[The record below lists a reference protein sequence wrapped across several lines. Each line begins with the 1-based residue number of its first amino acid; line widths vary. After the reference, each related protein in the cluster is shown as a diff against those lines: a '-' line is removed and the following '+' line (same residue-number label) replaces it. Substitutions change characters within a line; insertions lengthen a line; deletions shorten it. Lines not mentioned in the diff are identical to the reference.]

1 MYYTKSIQP
10 GKLLEYSTSFNTS
23 RQFNASKAMN
33 INSSS
38 AKQHKK
44 KIFSKEEKQSIRYG
58 QVIQLC
64 GIADQ
69 STSGFLHSKGW
80 SNANVNFIRTDNME
94 FNNCTRESLFR
105 ILPKGQF
112 YIHDQ
117 YQKASKEEKKV
128 LLSRKKRELKHY
140 ENIVKQM
147 NGTQVYFGSEI
158 ILQHLDTKDYL
169 CGTHDCPQN
178 PPDSFKLKIKPFL
191 NSMTLFKIVPMNLYN
206 IEGDAV
212 QQKQEIFLQHVKTGY
227 FINRVPLDKVTR
239 KFQQDISTQI
249 LDYQKNGFLQIK
261 LPQAMQNGQYRC
273 ILTTKFKTIWQF
285 NQIFDHDYSE
295 DTEDIFNYD
304 LVQIIHNR
312 NNSIFSKSDKNN
324 NLILKEQDQS
334 IAIPLYDSIFEIAKT
349 NSSEN
354 SDFIYLRYVT
364 SGEVVT
370 VQELNQ
376 KSQIKKEIL
385 GNQHTFSSEYQKS
398 IPSKFRFYD
407 KNNLDFKQINQSII
421 QSRKEEEEEDDD
433 EQYEFQKYEY
443 VQNPLE
449 SQVCITKA
457 VSNVGDQEE
466 IDLNSQDFII
476 QSKQTTFQQEND
488 QYESNLRSQDI
499 QRLYHGSNI
508 EKSGQQFIL
517 QQFKEDPLFEQ
528 QQSKMIQ
535 SEIVMSKL
543 SQHNKSSIKI
553 EQTNDLNSYN
563 CQKIQNISEENS
575 EDEQEQSQNQVSSQL
590 GSNNNQLMKEQSQ
603 EMNYTVLNKQNKP
616 RLSIQYSQ
624 NDLQA
629 IVGGNDNNFEFEFE
643 FVLREFNYQNQKD
656 NQQLQ
661 IRKIRNNQIAYDK
674 RSLEK
679 NQDDEDGNEQN
690 SQKGLILKKSPCF
703 VKFIYKDEYECID
716 VSNSDISS
724 SVQLKQQRSNQIYAI
739 SFHKKTL
746 LQRRSSIHLSQTLK
760 FFEQKLPEKINY
772 VIWDSKSSKST
783 LKFTK
788 SIDKMTKSE
797 QQQLSVFYFE
807 NKIGF
812 DKQISSSG
820 FRIVKVQSNL
830 KRILLKAMST
840 QEQIHKFNCILS
852 KIKDLDQLKESV
864 TIKNVKQTIKCIK
877 EMSSLLS
884 DDNDLLEH
892 GLGMYSNNPTQL
904 SIALSQ
910 QQSSENSQ
918 EEINNS
924 INDEQSATSSYN
936 EQISE
941 NIRQVQNILVDTKLM
956 YLVVYLIYS
965 LTYNYNFIKL
975 IIEKD
980 QQLSSYLVQ
989 LLQQSYILLREIIQD
1004 NQKAKFVICQYLEI
1018 FIKNA
1023 FDMEDEEQIQNFLK
1037 ELFQDNQM
1045 VIQDLITPRYI
1056 QNIIDS
1062 IYEKPQPHPIHC
1074 IILSALTQCNNQ
1086 AVAQNQYCIIKNF
1099 FQDHQKQE
1107 FHFSFE
1113 KEYITYRLKT
1123 LDSRGREQ
1131 EECPVVKL
1139 KITSFLEKSSNKEL
1153 ENLYKYFI
1161 TYIELL
1167 SNICFGRNKIGID
1180 YIRKIITANQVLLF
1194 LDIQKKQIIITDVIG
1209 KIKCS
1214 MLKLLQ
1220 NAFLESQEFYDV
1232 QKIQKARNWH
1242 EIQPKNSKNNK
1253 KQQYLIEIKGAI
1265 DYINNFFT
1273 NLNIRSFT
1281 NSVFLTQ
1288 MLEVFKKTIDLGIQQ
1303 DGKIKEVIERMIELF
1318 EKISKKQKDQ
1328 QISDL
1333 CQQQKWII
1341 ASILKEC
1348 FDIKLNVNITT
1359 VLSQFKNFYES
1370 KIFDTSPKNQ
1380 SEQIDRLDK
1389 KKHLKE
1395 ISDLW
1400 KEFINIQ
1407 PTPEVQRVEQ
1417 TLIQQL
1423 IKLQNATVFN
1433 ILLYLLQRI
1442 FSKKRELF
1450 ENLQK
1455 VVLYQNGD
1463 ALAVSQQIQKNRH
1476 LFQLLNEP
1484 NFRYSLFNSFQK
1496 NLKSEFQMKQLVSTK
1511 LDNKQQDNGIDKST
1525 NQDSQVNTFQVNKD
1539 EKKNIIT
1546 QEFKNKFKAFISS
1559 HEKNNSDQVEIKQ
1572 VESRGSNASDDQPK
1586 LLESQEADYVTNR
1599 QIKQQ
1604 GNQNQNV
1611 QLKESQYYSEQ
1622 QSQVINNS
1630 SKENKIANIL
1640 SNMELNNQKLSQ
1652 SLEQSNYNLESLHQ
1666 NNVSQYEKN
1675 IVLTLLT
1682 GEDDS
1687 QSNSALNSQ
1696 IENSQS
1702 VLFFSQLQQT
1712 NDNQNRQKLYYGS
1725 DLHYVPNPMCSS
1737 PIEEKSIS
1745 KQEKIPNNY
1754 QKERVNQLDYQN
1766 QQDHLNTFY
1775 HQRTP
1780 PKKTVSIEEKVTF
1793 INDQKPINEVESEEG
1808 NMSFYSENPDA
1819 QPDLC
1824 SEEQR
1829 NSFLQLI
1836 EIDQTYFEQLVTVIN
1851 TLSWSMKIKNDM
1863 FQSIPQNYKQIVE
1876 QSFSQTCI
1884 NFIGEREDHNLLL
1897 QNLIRSYDLH
1907 QIFLKFLNDTQDERN
1922 KESSNLK
1929 ILLTSIYQFIT
1940 LMIWNNNEAKIDLYD
1955 TKNIAVNHMIL
1966 NVGSLE
1972 FLKELYN
1979 NSKQLLYNQSEIIYI
1994 SQSVLRV
2001 AYFTQIQFY
2010 KAKLIYFLR
2019 TLMIQNDNPIKDNQ
2033 EIVFSE
2039 IQKFQELK
2047 IFDPNNLR
2055 QIINKRID
2063 ILMKEYSD
2071 NLQIS
2076 FKTKSLVINSE
2087 IMILIAM
2094 FSLYS
2099 MLIEGPN
2106 LVLRKKFNKIHPFK
2120 VLIKLLQHSQECTPL
2135 KKEIRSYLNRV
2146 YYNQQYVTV
2155 KKSALIHYPLIV
2167 RKRTS
2172 QKLESTQNLSQESLK
2187 QSTFI
2192 FKSYSLLKQKFK
2204 SKSKFSQDQQKQV
2217 ENDSKKDHSPQNQ
2230 TNQSLFQR
2238 MKQFFFKSQFQY
2250 TLKHT
2255 FAFLYFA
2262 AQEAKQFVQT
2272 KLSKLMD
2279 KLLEGY
2285 KERKQNN
2292 NDVLSIIQDIHKIKK
2307 QKQITKENKEYL
2319 AAIEVFLQPS
2329 FKFWSIDDIL
2339 DMFLEKY
2346 VKFMEA
2352 RQSKAVNFQN
2362 LEKSPQKKELKESK
2376 AYKEPVIP
2384 SLNTESS
2391 YISNKNENG
2400 SIDSEEDQLNEDEQ
2414 NNEDETEES
2423 DESFEDEYLD
2433 FNDKEKQKQSQ
2444 QKIKMKK
2451 IEKQKIKDRFKNVNE
2466 EEDEEAFEN
2475 NMITRQKRIQKNVK
2489 NFIRQ
2494 KKSLFKNQIQ
2504 QNNNKSDQNENQ
2516 SMLKDSTAINFI
2528 ILDLKNMQKDLQQY
2542 LEYKQNPKKYDQI
2555 SIENYIRFKHL
2566 QSYILLNFKEVIY
2579 TLFFIFKNQTLINKS
2594 LKPALQ
2600 DTSNNLRTTLHSIYQ
2615 LLQDISERDEYYQIR
2630 IQKINKLISDFIPSD
2645 NLPNKKAHN
2654 LYRSNLS
2661 GFKITQSQ
2669 NGAKGN
2675 NSPVTHKDDSQL
2687 NKRQIF
2693 LKNQKEQLTI
2703 DDSQKEDNTKRQREF
2718 NKYEAKSTIKSGQK
2732 QPINFNDMI
2741 ENDINNKFNN
2751 LYRNILQQLNFSTE
2765 FQDFLQNENQR
2776 IFDVLQFIPKRH
2788 SHSKLN
2794 HSDDNNQVVV
2804 NEKVQTITQDNLI
2817 QSLFDVALSHQDL
2830 PDDLHVFYLNILV
2843 GMVKRQ
2849 NQSKRISED
2858 GLKDDLEIDQWKT
2871 EDWIDNKN
2879 EIVEIQKQLRM
2890 YGGTRLLCNL
2900 LQQQNLEQRLSLVSQ
2915 TLLFGITL
2923 MLGGNQKTQ
2932 QALIAL
2938 LFKDTNNTILINIA
2952 ALIQKIGKIAYRF
2965 SKEKK
2970 NVKQYID
2977 SYNYYDPDSQQIIRK
2992 HTCQPDDYQEEQK
3005 MELCF
3010 IVLNRIFQFLKLCV
3024 NNNIEMKNYL
3034 RCQTFINKR
3043 QKLNS
3048 INFIKVA
3055 CDTNQQFSK
3064 VLKKETHE
3072 VCNYIAD
3079 FLTEMVKVPSTQN
3092 QISLSQT
3099 SYFEDISLLPQLINK
3114 QKELQKDKIQEDKIN
3129 NSDKKEQEEELHILY
3144 TKVLQCILVVLE
3156 GDDVQ
3161 IYEEILSK
3169 IPLEFLQIIFT
3180 QYMKFIK
3187 VQSLS
3192 EIRQEKSQEQKQGEI
3207 LHYHSQEEQQ
3217 ESLQEFQFELI
3228 TFQKDQLKQALKER
3242 VFNGNYNQEIKNIF
3256 QVLIIVK
3263 IFSQYDQTISQ
3274 HFKDLITN
3282 EYYYVAE
3289 YLDQMILSIVIVD
3302 QQKYKNAFFI
3312 NEPLFSCLSQQTK
3325 KIIMKQVNRDT
3336 QRDKLIGLIK
3346 YSLETI
3352 PNEMEYNY
3360 YLSQKKI
3367 PVTYETIK
3375 VIQTV
3380 IAYYGIFINIL
3391 LAFTAAVQISKEGGI
3406 KLYFESDFILFDL
3419 DFLIFIFF
3427 LLVILFTIF
3436 TAVNQVPPKIN
3447 MPLQLVDKD
3456 STSLNNQITCYIKM
3470 LKYKIQ
3476 TNRLFLLFK
3485 YNEIPYLIMLI
3496 VSSFLSLIIHPKF
3509 IVLSL
3514 PYSVSKLKYV
3524 KGVAENLYLAIFM
3537 KRRELILI
3545 SFLGIIFL
3553 YIFSVLSF
3561 NNYYLEVYSAETLES
3576 ESFNQCSTLLQC
3588 MITLIL
3594 SGVVGNNMADWEV
3607 STFFSDTLYF
3617 IFMSILFTN
3626 IITGIM
3632 TDTFAEL
3639 RDQIHFT
3646 ETDKRNKCYICGIE
3660 KLTLENQGEQF
3671 DLHIQL
3677 HDVWK
3682 YSYYIYTINQKNEEQ
3697 NTGIELQI
3705 KKMIQKEDISWL
3717 PDYSDENSQ

>member
-23 RQFNASKAMN
+23 RQFNASKAIN
-33 INSSS
+33 INSSQ
-38 AKQHKK
+38 AKQVKK
-44 KIFSKEEKQSIRYG
+44 KIFSKEEKESIRYG

-80 SNANVNFIRTDNME
+80 SNTNVNFIRTDNME

-212 QQKQEIFLQHVKTGY
+212 QQKQEFFLQHVKTGY
-227 FINRVPLDKVTR
+227 FINRVPLDKVSR

-261 LPQAMQNGQYRC
+261 LPQTMQNGQYRC

-285 NQIFDHDYSE
+285 NQIFDHDFSE

-334 IAIPLYDSIFEIAKT
+334 IAIPLYDSIFEIAKAD
-349 NSSEN
+349 SSEN
-354 SDFIYLRYVT
+354 SDFIYLRHIT

-376 KSQIKKEIL
+376 KSLKKKELL
-385 GNQHTFSSEYQKS
+385 GNQHTFASEYQRS
-398 IPSKFRFYD
+398 IPSKFRSYD
-407 KNNLDFKQINQSII
+407 KQNFDIKQINQSII

-433 EQYEFQKYEY
+433 EQYEFKKYQY

-457 VSNVGDQEE
+457 FSNVGDQEE
-466 IDLNSQDFII
+466 IDLNAKDLINE
-476 QSKQTTFQQEND
+476 SKQSVQQLENY
-488 QYESNLRSQDI
+488 QPEFNLRSQDI
-499 QRLYHGSNI
+499 QRLYHGQNI
-508 EKSGQQFIL
+508 DKSEQQFVL
-517 QQFKEDPLFEQ
+517 QSFKEGPLFEQ

-535 SEIVMSKL
+535 SEFLMSKL
-543 SQHNKSSIKI
+543 SQHQNGSKI
-553 EQTNDLNSYN
+553 QQTNGLTSYN
-563 CQKIQNISEENS
+563 SQKIQNISEENS

-616 RLSIQYSQ
+616 RLSLQYSQ

-629 IVGGNDNNFEFEFE
+629 ILGGDDGNFEFEFE
-643 FVLREFNYQNQKD
+643 FVLREFNYQNQKE

-661 IRKIRNNQIAYDK
+661 IRKIRNNQIVYDK
-674 RSLEK
+674 KVLDNK
-679 NQDDEDGNEQN
+679 NQEDEDGQQLN

-760 FFEQKLPEKINY
+760 FFEQKVPEKINY
-772 VIWDSKSSKST
+772 VIQDSKSSKST

-852 KIKDLDQLKESV
+852 KIKDLEQLKESI

-884 DDNDLLEH
+884 DDNDLLEK

-918 EEINNS
+918 EELNDSINN
-924 INDEQSATSSYN
+924 EQSATSNYN

-965 LTYNYNFIKL
+965 LTYNYNFIQL
-975 IIEKD
+975 IHEKD
-980 QQLSSYLVQ
+980 KQLSSYLSQ
-989 LLQQSYILLREIIQD
+989 LLQQSYTLLREIIQD

-1045 VIQDLITPRYI
+1045 IIQDLITPRYI

-1062 IYEKPQPHPIHC
+1062 IYEKQQPHPIHC

-1107 FHFSFE
+1107 FHFTFE
-1113 KEYITYRLKT
+1113 KDNIIYRQKVF
-1123 LDSRGREQ
+1123 DNKGREQ
-1131 EECPVVKL
+1131 EECQVVKL
-1139 KITSFLEKSSNKEL
+1139 KITSFLEKSSNKDL

-1180 YIRKIITANQVLLF
+1180 YIRKIITVNQVLLF
-1194 LDIQKKQIIITDVIG
+1194 LDIQKSQIIITDVIR
-1209 KIKCS
+1209 KIECS

-1220 NAFLESQEFYDV
+1220 NAFLECQEFYDV
-1232 QKIQKARNWH
+1232 QKIQKARNWN
-1242 EIQPKNSKNNK
+1242 EISPKKFKNNK
-1253 KQQYLIEIKGAI
+1253 NQKYLTEIKVAI

-1281 NSVFLTQ
+1281 NSIFLTQ

-1303 DGKIKEVIERMIELF
+1303 DGKIKEVIEIMIEIF

-1348 FDIKLNVNITT
+1348 FDMKLNVNITY
-1359 VLSQFKNFYES
+1359 VLQQFKNFYES
-1370 KIFDTSPKNQ
+1370 KILDTSPQNQ
-1380 SEQIDRLDK
+1380 SDQIDRLDK
-1389 KKHLKE
+1389 KRHLKE
-1395 ISDLW
+1395 ISDQW

-1433 ILLYLLQRI
+1433 ILLYLLQRM
-1442 FSKKRELF
+1442 FSKKKELY
-1450 ENLQK
+1450 ESLQK
-1455 VVLYQNGD
+1455 VVLYQKGD

-1496 NLKSEFQMKQLVSTK
+1496 STNSELQVKQLISTK
-1511 LDNKQQDNGIDKST
+1511 LDKKQQDQCIVDKQT
-1525 NQDSQVNTFQVNKD
+1525 NQASND

-1546 QEFKNKFKAFISS
+1546 QEFKDKFKAFISGN
-1559 HEKNNSDQVEIKQ
+1559 ERNNSDQVEIKQ
-1572 VESRGSNASDDQPK
+1572 VESSRGSFASDDQLK
-1586 LLESQEADYVTNR
+1586 LRVNQEAFLNN
-1599 QIKQQ
+1599 QSSQQ
-1604 GNQNQNV
+1604 NCFNQNLQFA
-1611 QLKESQYYSEQ
+1611 QSQYCSEQ
-1622 QSQVINNS
+1622 QSQVINKNI
-1630 SKENKIANIL
+1630 KEEQIAYNL
-1640 SNMELNNQKLSQ
+1640 SNNQVNSQKLSQ
-1652 SLEQSNYNLESLHQ
+1652 NLEQSNYNLESIRQ
-1666 NNVSQYEKN
+1666 SNISEYEKN

-1687 QSNSALNSQ
+1687 QADSALNSQ

-1702 VLFFSQLQQT
+1702 VLFFSQMQQP
-1712 NDNQNRQKLYYGS
+1712 NDNQNRQKQFYGS
-1725 DLHYVPNPMCSS
+1725 DLHQVPNPMCSS
-1737 PIEEKSIS
+1737 PIESNQISNQEYFSDNNQKNIVSKFDYSI
-1745 KQEKIPNNY
+1745 QQNHPNNFY
-1754 QKERVNQLDYQN
+1754 QRAHPQ
-1766 QQDHLNTFY
+1766 
-1775 HQRTP
+1775 
-1780 PKKTVSIEEKVTF
+1780 KTVSIEEKVTY
-1793 INDQKPINEVESEEG
+1793 INNEKLNDQSKSEEG
-1808 NMSFYSENPDA
+1808 NVSFYSENPDA
-1819 QPDLC
+1819 QPDQC

-1836 EIDQTYFEQLVTVIN
+1836 EIDQNYFEQLITVIN
-1851 TLSWSMKIKNDM
+1851 TLSWSMKIKNDI
-1863 FQSIPQNYKQIVE
+1863 FQSIPQDYKQILE
-1876 QSFSQTCI
+1876 QNFSQTCI
-1884 NFIGEREDHNLLL
+1884 NFIGEREDHNLLI

-1907 QIFLKFLNDTQDERN
+1907 QVFLKFLNDTQDERN
-1922 KESSNLK
+1922 KESNNLK

-1940 LMIWNNNEAKIDLYD
+1940 LMIWNNNEAKIDLYN
-1955 TKNIAVNHMIL
+1955 TKNIAVNHLVL

-1994 SQSVLRV
+1994 SQSILRV
-2001 AYFTQIQFY
+2001 AYFTQILFY

-2019 TLMIQNDNPIKDNQ
+2019 TLLIQNDKPIKDNQ

-2047 IFDPNNLR
+2047 ILDPNNLR

-2071 NLQIS
+2071 NLNQS
-2076 FKTKSLVINSE
+2076 YKTKSLVINSE

-2106 LVLRKKFNKIHPFK
+2106 LILRRKFNKIHPFK
-2120 VLIKLLQHSQECTPL
+2120 VLIKLLQHSQECIPL

-2172 QKLESTQNLSQESLK
+2172 QKLESTSNLSQESLK

-2204 SKSKFSQDQQKQV
+2204 SKSKFSQDQQKQI
-2217 ENDSKKDHSPQNQ
+2217 ENESKKDDSPQNQ
-2230 TNQSLFQR
+2230 TNLSLFQR
-2238 MKQFFFKSQFQY
+2238 IKQLIFKNQIQQK
-2250 TLKHT
+2250 LNHT
-2255 FAFLYFA
+2255 FAFLQFA
-2262 AQEAKQFVQT
+2262 VQEAKQFVQN
-2272 KLSKLMD
+2272 KLSKFMD
-2279 KLLEGY
+2279 KLVEGY
-2285 KERKQNN
+2285 KERKENN
-2292 NDVLSIIQDIHKIKK
+2292 NDVQSIISDINKIKK

-2319 AAIEVFLQPS
+2319 AAVEVFLQPS
-2329 FKFWSIDDIL
+2329 FKFWSINDIL
-2339 DMFLEKY
+2339 DFFLDKY

-2352 RQSKAVNFQN
+2352 RQNKAVNFQN
-2362 LEKSPQKKELKESK
+2362 LEKTSQKKELKESK
-2376 AYKEPVIP
+2376 GQKDFKETVIP
-2384 SLNTESS
+2384 CLNTESS
-2391 YISNKNENG
+2391 YISNKNESG
-2400 SIDSEEDQLNEDEQ
+2400 SIDSDEDQLNDDEQ
-2414 NNEDETEES
+2414 NIDCDTEES
-2423 DESFEDEYLD
+2423 DDSLDDEYLEIS
-2433 FNDKEKQKQSQ
+2433 DKEKQKQTQ
-2444 QKIKMKK
+2444 QKIKLKK
-2451 IEKQKIKDRFKNVNE
+2451 IEKQKMKDRFKNINE

-2494 KKSLFKNQIQ
+2494 NKSLFKNQIQ
-2504 QNNNKSDQNENQ
+2504 QNNSKCDQNENQ
-2516 SMLKDSTAINFI
+2516 SMLKDATAINYI
-2528 ILDLKNMQKDLQQY
+2528 IQDLKNMQKDLEQY

-2579 TLFFIFKNQTLINKS
+2579 TLFFIFKNQSLINKQ
-2594 LKPALQ
+2594 LKPALL
-2600 DTSNNLRTTLHSIYQ
+2600 DSSNNLRTTLHSIYYI
-2615 LLQDISERDEYYQIR
+2615 LSEISERDEYYQIR
-2630 IQKINKLISDFIPSD
+2630 IQKINKLISDFIPGD
-2645 NLPNKKAHN
+2645 NLLNKKTQN
-2654 LYRSNLS
+2654 LYKSNLS
-2661 GFKITQSQ
+2661 AFKIAQSL
-2669 NGAKGN
+2669 NGTKGNN

-2687 NKRQIF
+2687 NKRQQF

-2703 DDSQKEDNTKRQREF
+2703 DDSQQGDTTKKQREF

-2732 QPINFNDMI
+2732 QPIDYTDMV

-2751 LYRNILQQLNFSTE
+2751 LYRNILQQLNFSQE
-2765 FQDFLQNENQR
+2765 FQDFLQKENQR
-2776 IFDVLQFIPKRH
+2776 IFDVLQFIPKSH
-2788 SHSKLN
+2788 SHSKSN
-2794 HSDDNNQVVV
+2794 NFDDNSSVVV

-2849 NQSKRISED
+2849 NQVKKITED
-2858 GLKDDLEIDQWKT
+2858 ELQDDLEIDQWKT

-2890 YGGTRLLCNL
+2890 YGGIRLLCNL

-2932 QALIAL
+2932 QVLINL
-2938 LFKDTNNTILINIA
+2938 LFKDTHNTILVNIA

-2977 SYNYYDPDSQQIIRK
+2977 SYNYYDPVSQQVIRK

-3010 IVLNRIFQFLKLCV
+3010 LVLKRIFQFLKLCV
-3024 NNNIEMKNYL
+3024 INNIEMKNYL

-3079 FLTEMVKVPSTQN
+3079 FLTEMVKVPCTQN

-3114 QKELQKDKIQEDKIN
+3114 QKELQKDKIQEDKIPDT
-3129 NSDKKEQEEELHILY
+3129 DKKEQEEELHLLY
-3144 TKVLQCILVVLE
+3144 TKVLQSILVVLE

-3169 IPLEFLQIIFT
+3169 VPLEFLQIIFN
-3180 QYMKFIK
+3180 QYVKLIK

-3192 EIRQEKSQEQKQGEI
+3192 EIRQEKHLEQKQGEI
-3207 LHYHSQEEQQ
+3207 LHYQSQQEQQ

-3228 TFQKDQLKQALKER
+3228 NIQKDQLKQALKQR
-3242 VFNGNYNQEIKNIF
+3242 VQNGNYNHEIKNIF

-3289 YLDQMILSIVIVD
+3289 QLDQMILSIVIVD
-3302 QQKYKNAFFI
+3302 QQKYKNTFFI

-3391 LAFTAAVQISKEGGI
+3391 LAFTATVQISKEGGI
-3406 KLYFESDFILFDL
+3406 NLYFESDFLLFDL

-3447 MPLQLVDKD
+3447 MPLQLADKD
-3456 STSLNNQITCYIKM
+3456 SSQLNNLVKSYIKM
-3470 LKYKIQ
+3470 LKFKIQ
-3476 TNRLFLLFK
+3476 TNRLYLLFK

-3561 NNYYLEVYSAETLES
+3561 NNYYLEVYSEDTLES
-3576 ESFNQCSTLLQC
+3576 ESVNQCSTLLQC

-3594 SGVVGNNMADWEV
+3594 SGVVGNNMADWEL

-3639 RDQIHFT
+3639 RDQIHFS

>member
-10 GKLLEYSTSFNTS
+10 GKLLEYSTSFTTS
-23 RQFNASKAMN
+23 RQFNVSKA
-33 INSSS
+33 ITLNSSQ
-38 AKQHKK
+38 AKQNKK
-44 KIFSKEEKQSIRYG
+44 KIYSKEEKESIRYG

-80 SNANVNFIRTDNME
+80 SNTNVNFIRTDNME

-147 NGTQVYFGSEI
+147 NGTQVYFGSEV

-178 PPDSFKLKIKPFL
+178 PPDSFKLKIKPFI

-212 QQKQEIFLQHVKTGY
+212 QQKQEFFLQHVKTGY

-239 KFQQDISTQI
+239 KFQQEISTQI
-249 LDYQKNGFLQIK
+249 LDYQKNGFLNIK
-261 LPQAMQNGQYRC
+261 LPQTMQNGQYRC

-324 NLILKEQDQS
+324 HLILKEQDQS

-349 NSSEN
+349 DSSEN
-354 SDFIYLRYVT
+354 SDFIYLKHVT

-370 VQELNQ
+370 IQELNQ
-376 KSQIKKEIL
+376 KSQIKKELL
-385 GNQHTFSSEYQKS
+385 GNHHTFSSEYQRS
-398 IPSKFRFYD
+398 MPSKFRFND
-407 KNNLDFKQINQSII
+407 KNNLDFNKQINQSII

-433 EQYEFQKYEY
+433 EQENFQKYQY

-466 IDLNSQDFII
+466 IDLNAKDLIN
-476 QSKQTTFQQEND
+476 QSKLTVHNSENNQQ
-488 QYESNLRSQDI
+488 ESNLRSQDI
-499 QRLYHGSNI
+499 QRLYHGQNI
-508 EKSGQQFIL
+508 DKSGQQFIL
-517 QQFKEDPLFEQ
+517 QSLKEGPLFEEY
-528 QQSKMIQ
+528 QSKMIQ
-535 SEIVMSKL
+535 SEFVMSKQ
-543 SQHNKSSIKI
+543 SQHKSGSKVD
-553 EQTNDLNSYN
+553 QTNNLTSQNS
-563 CQKIQNISEENS
+563 QKIQNISEENS
-575 EDEQEQSQNQVSSQL
+575 EDEQEQSQKQSSSQL

-616 RLSIQYSQ
+616 RLSVQYSQ

-629 IVGGNDNNFEFEFE
+629 IQGGDDSNIEFEFQ
-643 FVLREFNYQNQKD
+643 FVLREFNYLNQKE

-674 RSLEK
+674 KILENK
-679 NQDDEDGNEQN
+679 NQDDEDGSQN
-690 SQKGLILKKSPCF
+690 SSQKGLILKKSPCF
-703 VKFIYKDEYECID
+703 VKFIFKDEYECID

-724 SVQLKQQRSNQIYAI
+724 SIQLKQQRSNQIYAI

-772 VIWDSKSSKST
+772 VIQDSKSSKST

-788 SIDKMTKSE
+788 SMDKMTKSE

-840 QEQIHKFNCILS
+840 QEQIHNFNCILS

-864 TIKNVKQTIKCIK
+864 TVKIVKQTIKCIK

-892 GLGMYSNNPTQL
+892 SLGMYSNNPTQL

-918 EEINNS
+918 EEQSDS
-924 INDEQSATSSYN
+924 INDEQGATSNYN

-965 LTYNYNFIKL
+965 LTYSYNFIQL
-975 IIEKD
+975 INEKD
-980 QQLSSYLVQ
+980 KQLSSYLIQ

-1045 VIQDLITPRYI
+1045 IIQDLITPRYI

-1099 FQDHQKQE
+1099 FQDQQKQE
-1107 FHFSFE
+1107 FHFTFE
-1113 KEYITYRLKT
+1113 KDNIIYRQKT
-1123 LDSRGREQ
+1123 FDNKGREQ
-1131 EECPVVKL
+1131 EGCSVVKL
-1139 KITSFLEKSSNKEL
+1139 KITTFLEKSTCKEL

-1180 YIRKIITANQVLLF
+1180 YIRKIITVNQVLIF
-1194 LDIQKKQIIITDVIG
+1194 LNIQKNQIIITDVIG

-1220 NAFLESQEFYDV
+1220 NAFLENQEFYEV
-1232 QKIQKARNWH
+1232 QKIQKARNWN
-1242 EIQPKNSKNNK
+1242 EILPKNFKNNK
-1253 KQQYLIEIKGAI
+1253 KQQYLTEIKGAI

-1273 NLNIRSFT
+1273 NLNVRNFT

-1288 MLEVFKKTIDLGIQQ
+1288 MLEVFKKTIDLGIQHNER
-1303 DGKIKEVIERMIELF
+1303 IKDVIERMIDIF
-1318 EKISKKQKDQ
+1318 EMISKKQKNQ

-1348 FDIKLNVNITT
+1348 FDMKLNVNITT
-1359 VLSQFKNFYES
+1359 VLEQFKHFYES
-1370 KIFDTSPKNQ
+1370 KIFDASPQSQ

-1389 KKHLKE
+1389 KRHLKE
-1395 ISDLW
+1395 ISDQW
-1400 KEFINIQ
+1400 KEFIDIQ
-1407 PTPEVQRVEQ
+1407 PTPEAWRVEQ

-1442 FSKKRELF
+1442 FSKKRQLY

-1455 VVLYQNGD
+1455 VVLYQKGD
-1463 ALAVSQQIQKNRH
+1463 ALAISQQIQKNRH

-1484 NFRYSLFNSFQK
+1484 NFRYSLFNTLQK
-1496 NLKSEFQMKQLVSTK
+1496 SQNSEIQMKQLVGQDKKQLNYSI
-1511 LDNKQQDNGIDKST
+1511 NKSINQASQIDAVQAGKE
-1525 NQDSQVNTFQVNKD
+1525 NK
-1539 EKKNIIT
+1539 NSIIT
-1546 QEFKNKFKAFISS
+1546 QQFKDKFKAFVSGYD
-1559 HEKNNSDQVEIKQ
+1559 KNHSDQVEIKQ
-1572 VESRGSNASDDQPK
+1572 VESRGSFASDDQPK
-1586 LLESQEADYVTNR
+1586 IYQN
-1599 QIKQQ
+1599 QQ
-1604 GNQNQNV
+1604 GPFLIDGQSQQQNNQKQNL
-1611 QLKESQYYSEQ
+1611 QFAQSQYYSGQ
-1622 QSQVINNS
+1622 QSQVINSISNDD
-1630 SKENKIANIL
+1630 KIANLL
-1640 SNMELNNQKLSQ
+1640 SNTEANNQKLSQ
-1652 SLEQSNYNLESLHQ
+1652 NLEQSNNYNLESIRQ
-1666 NNVSQYEKN
+1666 SNVSQYEKD

-1682 GEDDS
+1682 GDDDS
-1687 QSNSALNSQ
+1687 YANSGLNSQ
-1696 IENSQS
+1696 ADNTQS
-1702 VLFFSQLQQT
+1702 VLFFSQMQQT
-1712 NDNQNRQKLYYGS
+1712 NDNQNRQKQYYGS
-1725 DLHYVPNPMCSS
+1725 ELHYVPNPMCNS
-1737 PIEEKSIS
+1737 PTEQNLDQEELSG
-1745 KQEKIPNNY
+1745 NNQKGTLNRYEYSVQQNLQNNFY
-1754 QKERVNQLDYQN
+1754 QRA
-1766 QQDHLNTFY
+1766 H
-1775 HQRTP
+1775 P
-1780 PKKTVSIEEKVTF
+1780 SKTVSIEEKVTY
-1793 INDQKPINEVESEEG
+1793 INNEKSNDQLENDEG
-1808 NMSFYSENPDA
+1808 NVSFYSENPDA

-1836 EIDQTYFEQLVTVIN
+1836 EIDQNYFEQLITVIN
-1851 TLSWSMKIKNDM
+1851 SLSWSMKIKNDI
-1863 FQSIPQNYKQIVE
+1863 FQNIPQDYKQIVE
-1876 QSFSQTCI
+1876 QSLSQTCI
-1884 NFIGEREDHNLLL
+1884 NFIGEREDHNLLI

-1907 QIFLKFLNDTQDERN
+1907 QEFLKFLNDTQDERN

-1940 LMIWNNNEAKIDLYD
+1940 LMIWNNNEAKIDLYN
-1955 TKNIAVNHMIL
+1955 TKNIAVNHLFL

-1994 SQSVLRV
+1994 SQSVLRI
-2001 AYFTQIQFY
+2001 AYLTQIQFY

-2019 TLMIQNDNPIKDNQ
+2019 TLLIQNDKPIKDNQ

-2063 ILMKEYSD
+2063 ILMQEYSG
-2071 NLQIS
+2071 NLQLS
-2076 FKTKSLVINSE
+2076 FKTKSLVVNSE

-2094 FSLYS
+2094 FSLYT

-2120 VLIKLLQHSQECTPL
+2120 VLIKLLQHSQECIPL

-2172 QKLESTQNLSQESLK
+2172 QKLESTQNISQESLK

-2204 SKSKFSQDQQKQV
+2204 SKSKFSQDQQKQG
-2217 ENDSKKDHSPQNQ
+2217 ENESKKDKPQQNQ
-2230 TNQSLFQR
+2230 TNMSFFQR
-2238 MKQFFFKSQFQY
+2238 MKQYFVNSQIKQ
-2250 TLKHT
+2250 TLSHT
-2255 FAFLYFA
+2255 FAFLQFA
-2262 AQEAKQFVQT
+2262 AQEAKQFVQI
-2272 KLSKLMD
+2272 KISKIMD
-2279 KLLEGY
+2279 KLVEGY
-2285 KERKQNN
+2285 KERKQNS
-2292 NDVLSIIQDIHKIKK
+2292 NDVQQIITDINKIKK
-2307 QKQITKENKEYL
+2307 QKQITQENKEYL
-2319 AAIEVFLQPS
+2319 AAVEVFLQPS
-2329 FKFWSIDDIL
+2329 FKFWSINDIL
-2339 DMFLEKY
+2339 DIFLEKY
-2346 VKFMEA
+2346 LKFMEA

-2362 LEKSPQKKELKESK
+2362 LESTQKKELKESK
-2376 AYKEPVIP
+2376 LQKDLKDSMIP
-2384 SLNTESS
+2384 CLNTESS

-2414 NNEDETEES
+2414 NNDDETEES
-2423 DESFEDEYLD
+2423 DESFEDETFE
-2433 FNDKEKQKQSQ
+2433 FNDIEKQKKTQ

-2451 IEKQKIKDRFKNVNE
+2451 IEKQKMKDRFKNINE

-2475 NMITRQKRIQKNVK
+2475 NMITRQKIIQKNVK

-2494 KKSLFKNQIQ
+2494 NKSLFKHQIQ
-2504 QNNNKSDQNENQ
+2504 QSNNKSDQNENQ
-2516 SMLKDSTAINFI
+2516 SMLKDAKAINFI
-2528 ILDLKNMQKDLQQY
+2528 IQDLKNMQKDLEQY

-2579 TLFFIFKNQTLINKS
+2579 SLFFIFKNQTLINKQ

-2600 DTSNNLRTTLHSIYQ
+2600 DNSNNLRTTLHSIYY

-2630 IQKINKLISDFIPSD
+2630 IQKINKLISDFIPGD
-2645 NLPNKKAHN
+2645 NLHNKKAQN

-2661 GFKITQSQ
+2661 AFKIAQSLD
-2669 NGAKGN
+2669 GAKGN
-2675 NSPVTHKDDSQL
+2675 NSPTTHKDDSQL
-2687 NKRQIF
+2687 NKRQLF

-2703 DDSQKEDNTKRQREF
+2703 DDSQQAENTKKQREF

-2732 QPINFNDMI
+2732 QPIDFTDMI

-2751 LYRNILQQLNFSTE
+2751 LFRNILQQLNFSSE
-2765 FQDFLQNENQR
+2765 FQDFLQKENQR

-2788 SHSKLN
+2788 SHLKLN
-2794 HSDDNNQVVV
+2794 SSEENNQAVV
-2804 NEKVQTITQDNLI
+2804 NEKIQTITQDNLI

-2843 GMVKRQ
+2843 GLVKRQ
-2849 NQSKRISED
+2849 NLAKKVSED
-2858 GLKDDLEIDQWKT
+2858 ELKDELEIDQWKT
-2871 EDWIDNKN
+2871 EDWIENKN
-2879 EIVEIQKQLRM
+2879 QIIEIQKQLRM
-2890 YGGTRLLCNL
+2890 YGGIRLLCNL

-2932 QALIAL
+2932 QALITL
-2938 LFKDTNNTILINIA
+2938 LFKDTHNTILVNIA

-2977 SYNYYDPDSQQIIRK
+2977 SYNYYDPLSQQIIRK
-2992 HTCQPDDYQEEQK
+2992 HTCQPDDYQEEQT

-3010 IVLNRIFQFLKLCV
+3010 LVLKRIFQFLKLCV

-3079 FLTEMVKVPSTQN
+3079 FLTEMVKVPSTHN

-3114 QKELQKDKIQEDKIN
+3114 QKELQKDKIQEDKMPDA
-3129 NSDKKEQEEELHILY
+3129 DKKEQEEELHILY

-3169 IPLEFLQIIFT
+3169 TPLEFLQIIFN
-3180 QYMKFIK
+3180 QYVKLIK

-3192 EIRQEKSQEQKQGEI
+3192 EIRQEKSQEQKQRET
-3207 LHYHSQEEQQ
+3207 LHYQSQEEQQ
-3217 ESLQEFQFELI
+3217 ESLQELQFELI
-3228 TFQKDQLKQALKER
+3228 NIQKDQLKQALKER
-3242 VFNGNYNQEIKNIF
+3242 VQNGNYNQEIKNIF

-3282 EYYYVAE
+3282 EYYYVAD
-3289 YLDQMILSIVIVD
+3289 YLEQMILSIVIVD
-3302 QQKYKNAFFI
+3302 QQKYKNIFFV

-3325 KIIMKQVNRDT
+3325 KIIMKQVNRNT
-3336 QRDKLIGLIK
+3336 QRDKLIGLIN

-3406 KLYFESDFILFDL
+3406 KLYFESDFLLFDL

-3447 MPLQLVDKD
+3447 VPLQIVDKD
-3456 STSLNNQITCYIKM
+3456 SSQLNNLIVSYIKM
-3470 LKYKIQ
+3470 LKYKIS
-3476 TNRLFLLFK
+3476 TNRLYLLFK

-3561 NNYYLEVYSAETLES
+3561 NNYYLEVYSEDTLES
-3576 ESFNQCSTLLQC
+3576 ESINQCSTLLQC

-3594 SGVVGNNMADWEV
+3594 SGVVGNNMADWEL

-3646 ETDKRNKCYICGIE
+3646 EADKRNKCYICGIE

-3671 DLHIQL
+3671 DLHIQQ

-3682 YSYYIYTINQKNEEQ
+3682 YSYYIYTINQKSEEQ